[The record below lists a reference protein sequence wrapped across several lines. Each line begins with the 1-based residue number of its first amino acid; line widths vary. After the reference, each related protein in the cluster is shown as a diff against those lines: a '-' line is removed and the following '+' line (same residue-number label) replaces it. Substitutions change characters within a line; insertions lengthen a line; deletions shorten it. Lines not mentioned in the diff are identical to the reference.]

1 MHNAAESETP
11 ITRATSED
19 NDMTDKQHITAAMLA
34 EEERMQQDT
43 DKDLDKMR
51 VDVSCHLLVSYP

>member
-1 MHNAAESETP
+1 
-11 ITRATSED
+11 
-19 NDMTDKQHITAAMLA
+19 MTDKQHITAAMLA